1 MCLRQH
7 CTRKL
12 IVWCWLRVHRHVF
25 AGKLVVIT
33 RYSITGQSM
42 LFLFSVGSGEFIYS
56 FWANIGQNIKY
67 SEASLLGFK
76 FYGSP
81 FFKLDCRTFELRKK
95 SSVVFAEILPL
106 FNFILNFGIFEY
118 QKKFG
123 KYIRKLNMNQ
133 ICIYQWISDLW
144 INNLHKK
151 NHWAYFILKYFKDRL
166 QFWLLHL
173 WLNSDYLE

>member
-1 MCLRQH
+1 MAQE
-7 CTRKL
+7 
-12 IVWCWLRVHRHVF
+12 
-25 AGKLVVIT
+25 
-33 RYSITGQSM
+33 S
-42 LFLFSVGSGEFIYS
+42 S
-56 FWANIGQNIKY
+56 FTACGPTLARISNTL
-67 SEASLLGFK
+67 EASLLGFK
-76 FYGSP
+76 FYVSP

-151 NHWAYFILKYFKDRL
+151 NHWAYFILKYFKNRL
-166 QFWLLHL
+166 QF
-173 WLNSDYLE
+173 

>member
-1 MCLRQH
+1 MAQE
-7 CTRKL
+7 
-12 IVWCWLRVHRHVF
+12 
-25 AGKLVVIT
+25 
-33 RYSITGQSM
+33 S
-42 LFLFSVGSGEFIYS
+42 S
-56 FWANIGQNIKY
+56 FTACGPTLARISNTL
-67 SEASLLGFK
+67 EASLLGFK
-76 FYGSP
+76 FYVSP

-151 NHWAYFILKYFKDRL
+151 KPLGLFYFEIF
-166 QFWLLHL
+166 
-173 WLNSDYLE
+173 